1 MTRRALSLALIS
13 VLLGATGCAS
23 TTVNGAP
30 EAPVLQSIVEAPLPS
45 TTTEQLGEMVEI
57 TTSLGQLIADGKEA
71 DAMARLEALWIAAA
85 PTVAELGPATGR
97 EIEHQLTLVRRGVDR
112 NRPADTD
119 KASRNLNVV
128 ISDYLAEH
136 P

>member
-1 MTRRALSLALIS
+1 MRRQVSAFLIALTTL
-13 VLLGATGCAS
+13 VATGCAA

-30 EAPVLQSIVEAPLPS
+30 QEPVLQSIVEAPVPA
-45 TTTEQLGEMVEI
+45 TTSEQLAEMVQI
-57 TTSLGQLIADGKEA
+57 TTSLGQLITDGKEA
-71 DAMARLEALWIAAA
+71 DAMARLEELWVAAA
-85 PTVAELGPATGR
+85 PTVTELGPATGR

-128 ISDYLAEH
+128 ITDYLAEH